1 MPVHLRGES
10 ADYAPAV
17 LVPGDPNRARHI
29 AETFFDPGF
38 RCVNQE
44 RGMLGFTGT
53 YNGVPL
59 SVQSVGMGASSAA
72 IYYSELIQLGATRLI
87 RVGTAGGLKPG
98 LRMGDTLI
106 ALSAT
111 PDDPTTALLTHGE
124 PHAPTATWELVEL
137 AVELARGHQAA
148 VHVGPVV
155 TSALFYDTRQG
166 MMQRW
171 RERGHLGVEM
181 EASVLYTLGAIHHV
195 ETLAI
200 MTVSDLI
207 DDDGTSERITDDE
220 LKAGVNAMTQVACR
234 VAIA

>member
-155 TSALFYDTRQG
+155 TSALFYDRRQG

>member
-1 MPVHLRGES
+1 MPVHLRGVS

-53 YNGVPL
+53 FSGVPL

-72 IYYSELIQLGATRLI
+72 IYYSELIQLGARRLI

-111 PDDPTTALLTHGE
+111 PDDPTTALLTNGE

-137 AVELARGHQAA
+137 AVGLARGHTAT

-155 TSALFYDTRQG
+155 TSALFYDPRPG
-166 MMQRW
+166 RMQRW

-181 EASVLYTLGAIHHV
+181 EVSVLYTLGALHQV

-200 MTVSDLI
+200 LTVSDLI